1 MPQKNKE
8 IDFVAEKMGSE
19 NTFKLRL
26 MSMIKLRLTASLTI
40 SDQLVT
46 IMKSWLSHYAIRRL
60 TPKTASKCFL
70 SAIS

>member
-26 MSMIKLRLTASLTI
+26 MSMTKLWLTVSLAI
-40 SDQLVT
+40 SDQLVK
-46 IMKSWLSHYAIRRL
+46 IVKSWLSHYVIRRL
-60 TPKTASKCFL
+60 TPNTASKCFL
-70 SAIS
+70 SATS